1 MGEIG
6 SAFYGSDDE
15 MVRKI
20 VTKLLSVITNDFEDE
35 SPRNWIL
42 NALAKLSSCP
52 SFQMRD

>member
-15 MVRKI
+15 MIRKI

-42 NALAKLSSCP
+42 NALAKLSSCS

>member
-1 MGEIG
+1 LKTID
-6 SAFYGSDDE
+6 GSDDE
-15 MVRKI
+15 MIRKI